1 MLGGKLIGV
10 SVPAYKEERFIAD
23 VIGYMPDFVDKII
36 VVNDGSPDDTGR
48 IIDECAKTNSRVH
61 PVHHESNQGLGQSL
75 IDGYLEAKTL
85 GMDIVAVMA
94 GDGQMSPND
103 LETVVRP
110 IVSGR
115 ADYVKGNRLLRDEVI
130 DRMPRHRLIGN
141 AFLSLLSKFATGYWK
156 SMDPQC
162 GYTAISA
169 RALSRIPIKKMIK
182 GYGYNAHILNMLNLA
197 NQRVAEV
204 EVEPVYRDETSYI
217 KLRSYIPTVSRL
229 LVRLFWR
236 RLFRKYV
243 VRDFHPLALMYLFSI
258 TVTTFIISPLLVWF
272 SYHFINDGIAP
283 QTSFLT
289 LAFTSMFA
297 VFSLF
302 FAMWLDMEDNR
313 RLWVDESRT
322 DLGPAA

>member
-1 MLGGKLIGV
+1 MLDGKMIAV
-10 SVPAYKEERFIAD
+10 SVPAYKEELYIRE
-23 VIGYMPDFVDKII
+23 VIDTMPDFVDTI
-36 VVNDGSPDDTGR
+36 VIVNDGSPDRTGE
-48 IIDECAKTNSRVH
+48 IIDDAALSDPRVH
-61 PVHHESNQGLGQSL
+61 PVHHEINQGLGQSL
-75 IDGYLEAKTL
+75 IDGYLEAKKL
-85 GMDIVAVMA
+85 GADVVAVMA
-94 GDGQMSPND
+94 GDGQMAPHD
-103 LETVVRP
+103 LESVVRP
-110 IVSGR
+110 IVKEQ

-130 DRMPRHRLIGN
+130 DQMPRYRLIGN

-162 GYTAISA
+162 GYTAISGK
-169 RALSRIPIKKMIK
+169 ALSRIPIEKMIK

-229 LVRLFWR
+229 LIRLFWR

-258 TVTTFIISPLLVWF
+258 AVSTLIIPPLLVWF
-272 SYHFINDGIAP
+272 SYHFIDDGIAP
-283 QTSFLT
+283 QTTFIT
-289 LAFTSMFA
+289 LAFSSMFA

-302 FAMWLDMEDNR
+302 FAMWLDMEDNQ
-313 RLWVDESRT
+313 RLWLDGSRI
-322 DLGPAA
+322 DVGPAA